1 MPAFEAELTARRGH
15 TDGATHRYELTR
27 IERVATSSSLG
38 MHGDQ
43 VAVNRGKRSRVLAK
57 SLELGMVAIATRA
70 AAQDFARKQSLSPER
85 DQALRVKVLG
95 M

>member
-15 TDGATHRYELTR
+15 PDGATHSYELTR
-27 IERVATSSSLG
+27 IERVAARSGLG
-38 MHGDQ
+38 MHGYQ

-57 SLELGMVAIATRA
+57 SLKLGMVAITTRA
-70 AAQDFARKQSLSPER
+70 ATQHFARKQSLSPER
-85 DQALRVKVLG
+85 DQALRVKILG

>member
-1 MPAFEAELTARRGH
+1 MPAFVVELTARRGH
-15 TDGATHRYELTR
+15 PDVTTHPYELTR
-27 IERVATSSSLG
+27 IERVATSSGLG
-38 MHGDQ
+38 MHGYQ

-57 SLELGMVAIATRA
+57 SLELRMVAIATRA
-70 AAQDFARKQSLSPER
+70 AAQHFARKQSLSPER